1 MRPKKWG
8 EPLLFR
14 TLNLVRRRQAAGG
27 ASATEGLRCSES
39 EWWA

>member
-1 MRPKKWG
+1 MRPKKRG

-14 TLNLVRRRQAAGG
+14 TPNLKRT
-27 ASATEGLRCSES
+27 TEGLRCSES